1 LVARA
6 AINPGR
12 LNEISFE
19 EHKASPTIIGTKDR
33 LTKML
38 VCSPKIKIFYL
49 IQLIIFAI
57 RKKFGMF
64 VNYFVCHIISIINII
79 KI

>member
-19 EHKASPTIIGTKDR
+19 EHNARPTIIGTKDR

-38 VCSPKIKIFYL
+38 VCSPKIKILFYKPYINNKCIYKYIL
-49 IQLIIFAI
+49 LTVNIFL
-57 RKKFGMF
+57 FQF
-64 VNYFVCHIISIINII
+64 FFETHF
-79 KI
+79 

>member
-49 IQLIIFAI
+49 IQSIISAI
-57 RKKFGMF
+57 RKIFGMLCELF
-64 VNYFVCHIISIINII
+64 CISYYKNFRF
-79 KI
+79 